1 MDAGLTEEGMG
12 APFQPSSATL
22 PKLRDELR
30 RRGLSTLGRKAD
42 LIERLVAAILADSTS
57 GATAAPAAAAVTA
70 APAAAAATAAPAA
83 AAATAAPASAPVASK
98 WGGRGELGRTEQLA
112 TAAAVAS
119 AAARAPPPSGAGAA
133 APALSRPYRSPAAAA
148 GGGESSLKQADEAET
163 LLQESVRAFLLEQGG
178 VASSRNVGRHL
189 ASRGQL
195 AKLKQQF
202 SGLFHFLQRNDQL
215 FRIVLPSDDKGP
227 QMLEYQ
233 VGLVDSKA
241 QVPTEP
247 RPK

>member
-1 MDAGLTEEGMG
+1 M
-12 APFQPSSATL
+12 
-22 PKLRDELR
+22 
-30 RRGLSTLGRKAD
+30 
-42 LIERLVAAILADSTS
+42 
-57 GATAAPAAAAVTA
+57 
-70 APAAAAATAAPAA
+70 
-83 AAATAAPASAPVASK
+83 
-98 WGGRGELGRTEQLA
+98 
-112 TAAAVAS
+112 
-119 AAARAPPPSGAGAA
+119 ARAALS
-133 APALSRPYRSPAAAA
+133 LSRPYRSPAAAA
-148 GGGESSLKQADEAET
+148 GGGESSLKQVDEAES

-241 QVPTEP
+241 QVPTES

>member
-1 MDAGLTEEGMG
+1 MQLG
-12 APFQPSSATL
+12 AQ
-22 PKLRDELR
+22 
-30 RRGLSTLGRKAD
+30 LS
-42 LIERLVAAILADSTS
+42 
-57 GATAAPAAAAVTA
+57 P
-70 APAAAAATAAPAA
+70 
-83 AAATAAPASAPVASK
+83 
-98 WGGRGELGRTEQLA
+98 
-112 TAAAVAS
+112 
-119 AAARAPPPSGAGAA
+119 GAGVAI
-133 APALSRPYRSPAAAA
+133 
-148 GGGESSLKQADEAET
+148 
-163 LLQESVRAFLLEQGG
+163 LLEQGG

>member
-57 GATAAPAAAAVTA
+57 GATA